1 MPQIVIAVT
10 TTPMRMRVAIFTIA
24 SLVIWRKAN
33 EFKKHLQ
40 RSLKIHSERLAI
52 QNAAQKFALHGDQY
66 AIRAL
71 RT

>member
-1 MPQIVIAVT
+1 M
-10 TTPMRMRVAIFTIA
+10 
-24 SLVIWRKAN
+24 N
-33 EFKKHLQ
+33 
-40 RSLKIHSERLAI
+40 LKNTCREAYRYILERLAI